1 MKVNDYL
8 VARGL
13 KRKLIEISSGKGLK
27 IWEKEIEKLRKKV
40 IYCYYN
46 LIWKKCHV
54 MKDVWRSLS
63 FVATC
68 KNEVS
73 NKKEKISSSQ
83 CKRKELI
90 SFTF

>member
-13 KRKLIEISSGKGLK
+13 KRKLIEISSGKGIKNLGK
-27 IWEKEIEKLRKKV
+27 RNREIKEESYI
-40 IYCYYN
+40 CYYN

>member
-1 MKVNDYL
+1 MEKVSCYERF
-8 VARGL
+8 VA
-13 KRKLIEISSGKGLK
+13 E
-27 IWEKEIEKLRKKV
+27 
-40 IYCYYN
+40 
-46 LIWKKCHV
+46 
-54 MKDVWRSLS
+54 LS